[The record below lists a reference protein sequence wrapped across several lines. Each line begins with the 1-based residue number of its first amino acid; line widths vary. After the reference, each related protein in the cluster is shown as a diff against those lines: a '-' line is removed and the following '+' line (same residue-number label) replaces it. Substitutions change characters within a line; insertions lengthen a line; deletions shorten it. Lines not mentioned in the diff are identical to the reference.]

1 MKMSAW
7 TNHEKLRMAVCH
19 FTLELEYSTPF
30 LMGSLQVVCFKT
42 AYIIICI
49 HIYTPSRLYN
59 LNVIKLKQQSCN
71 IDVHYSVLS
80 VSSSYPV

>member
-19 FTLELEYSTPF
+19 VTLELECSTPF
-30 LMGSLQVVCFKT
+30 LMGSLHVVCFT
-42 AYIIICI
+42 TVSYMYTL
-49 HIYTPSRLYN
+49 IYTYSSLYN
-59 LNVIKLKQQSCN
+59 LSQIKLKQQSCN

-80 VSSSYPV
+80 LSSSYPV